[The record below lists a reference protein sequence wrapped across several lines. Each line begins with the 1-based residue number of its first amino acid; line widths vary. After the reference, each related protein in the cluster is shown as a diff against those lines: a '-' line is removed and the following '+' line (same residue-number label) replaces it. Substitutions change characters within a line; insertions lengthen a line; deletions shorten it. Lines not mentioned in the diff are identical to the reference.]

1 MRTATI
7 FASVLAFAASALA
20 QDATAGYAVISAPAK
35 GEVVPAG
42 KTYTIKWSAGKFSGP
57 ATISLMGGEDAGTLQ
72 ILNPIATGVEVDN
85 ESYSWAVDCSLGE
98 DKTYG
103 IKIADE
109 ASEGATFQYSFPFA
123 IKGPACSST
132 SSTSSVISVS
142 ATTSA
147 VETSVT
153 GYPVST
159 TSVVSTS
166 SSIKNSTST
175 VVSSSSSVATPTTK
189 KSTTYAVTSATTLAT
204 VSTPVV
210 TVTSAASVTA
220 SGTSST
226 AATSTTASTTIP
238 TAGATRAGAGLALGL
253 FAAVLAL

>member
-1 MRTATI
+1 MRSATI

-57 ATISLMGGEDAGTLQ
+57 ATISLMGGADAGTLQ

-123 IKGPACSST
+123 IKGPACSS
-132 SSTSSVISVS
+132 SSSSVSAS

-147 VETSVT
+147 PGYSVT
-153 GYPVST
+153 EYPTASTTVVST
-159 TSVVSTS
+159 TS
-166 SSIKNSTST
+166 SSIKNSTTT
-175 VVSSSSSVATPTTK
+175 VASSSSSVSTPTSK
-189 KSTTYAVTSATTLAT
+189 KSTTTAVTTATTFAT

-210 TVTSAASVTA
+210 TVTEATSAAA
-220 SGTSST
+220 STSS
-226 AATSTTASTTIP
+226 AAASTTASTSAVP
-238 TAGATRAGAGLALGL
+238 TAGAARTGAGLALGL
-253 FAAVLAL
+253 LAAALAL